1 MQSIARWPKDIAR
14 RIPLSVDALRWWGA
28 RQWAAAAAASL
39 GVALLLG
46 FATVLIP
53 NDVFTREIAPTPWN
67 YPVWIA
73 TSLLSGLL
81 LASYVRDSPAGSTVS
96 AAVAPSPEVAS
107 AAESPPADRT
117 AVGPS
122 PVASSAVEPAD
133 TPSRWGLAGGLL
145 AWFAVG
151 CPVCNKI
158 ALLALGY
165 SGAVTYFAPVQ
176 PLLAAVAL
184 AATGLALVFRL
195 SGQVECLLPAHPRGT
210 LERTAP

>member
-1 MQSIARWPKDIAR
+1 MQSITRWPKDIAR

-28 RQWAAAAAASL
+28 RLWAVAAAASL
-39 GVALLLG
+39 GIALLLG
-46 FATVLIP
+46 YATVLIP
-53 NDVFTREIAPTPWN
+53 NDVFTREIPPPPWN

-81 LASYVRDSPAGSTVS
+81 LASYVR
-96 AAVAPSPEVAS
+96 AAPGG
-107 AAESPPADRT
+107 AAEPSVEDPRLTECAPRT
-117 AVGPS
+117 
-122 PVASSAVEPAD
+122 AVEPAD
-133 TPSRWGLAGGLL
+133 KPSRWGLAGGLL

-165 SGAVTYFAPVQ
+165 SGAITYFAPVQ

-184 AATGLALVFRL
+184 AATALALVFRL
-195 SGQVECLLPAHPRGT
+195 SGQVECLLPARPRGT